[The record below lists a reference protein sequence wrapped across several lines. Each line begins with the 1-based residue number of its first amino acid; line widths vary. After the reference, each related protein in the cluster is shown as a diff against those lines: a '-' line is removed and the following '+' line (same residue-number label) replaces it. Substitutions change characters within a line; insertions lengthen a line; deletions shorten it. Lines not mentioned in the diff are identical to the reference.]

1 MRKILEWAIQHPTVV
16 NLIMIGVAVA
26 SLITID
32 RLPKE
37 SFPETALDEIHIQVE
52 FRGAGPNEIE
62 TGILIK
68 IEEAVQGISG
78 IDMISSEAQENV
90 GFVRLELARGSN
102 ADDILREVKD
112 EIEKITTFPKD
123 SEKPAIFKLTRK
135 TAVLQFVLAGKAP
148 RAQLQTLAEQLKDEF
163 LKQPR
168 IKLVDVQ
175 GVKNREIS
183 IELDEESL
191 RRYHLKLSD
200 VTLAL
205 QTANLDMSGGTLRTR
220 REDFRLRVYAKKYL
234 AKELEQLIIRNVPG
248 STPIRLKD
256 IGKAREAFEDVPL
269 SLYFN
274 GKPGVLLNIQSA
286 KQDDIL
292 KVAEQAKALYAT
304 LQKQLPPGITMALYR
319 DATVQLRSRMAL
331 LISNGFQGL
340 ILVLIV
346 LAFFMNVRLAFWVAA
361 GLVFGLL
368 GAFISAWATG
378 LSINMISLFGLLLVI
393 GILVDDAIVVSEN
406 VYVHIEMGKHP
417 IQAAIDG
424 TIEVMPAVLSAV
436 ITTCLTFL
444 PLFFMGGF
452 IGKFIYMIPAMVIAA
467 LLWSLFESLFL
478 LPPHLAHSLKP
489 RTSLAY
495 QENRVRR
502 MFDAI
507 LRWLREGIYAPSLR
521 VVLNYRWATLAG
533 SIGLMLLAVGLLGG
547 GFVKFVFFPALEG
560 DQIVA
565 RFTMKPGTPLS
576 ETRRIAE
583 MAEQKAK
590 ELGEELKKTYGKPIL
605 VHTLRWLGQQTVRGA
620 GQTPPTGEE
629 VGEVQLEL
637 IPGEERKVTSFQVI
651 NMWRAKMGN
660 PVGVTRLSF
669 EQLMGPP
676 VGNPLEFELR
686 SKDPQQ
692 LQRAADFLKQ
702 QLATFP
708 GVFNPED
715 DLNLGKR
722 ELRMK
727 RTPLAE
733 SLGISMQTIAS
744 EVRSRI
750 YGQDV
755 MRLQRGRDDVRVM
768 VRYPDKNR
776 DSIRKLEEIWITAQN
791 GNRLPFSQLV
801 TWDVTRELKVIR
813 RMERQR
819 KATVFAQLDENKGNR
834 QDIVLA
840 MQRRDFPQ
848 LKQLTPDVAIVLAGQ
863 GREQAKVVGGMR
875 IALPLSMFGVFF
887 CLALIFSSYGKILIV
902 MAMIPFGVIGAV
914 LGHWLMGIP
923 LTILSFFG
931 IVGVAGVV
939 VNDSIVL
946 MDAINRYSQGGTPVF
961 HAVWIAGQ
969 SRLRAI
975 LSTTLTTAAGL
986 FPLLMEKSFQAQFL
1000 IPMALS
1006 LAAGV
1011 TFATFLTL
1019 FLVPSLYLIRLDVK
1033 RTLYWLR
1040 KGQWLDADTFEQ
1052 MDQKKHVFEV
1062 PHPAN
1067 HSSSNLDSPQIM

>member
-1 MRKILEWAIQHPTVV
+1 MRKILEWAVEHPTVV

-26 SLITID
+26 SLLAID

-37 SFPETALDEIHIQVE
+37 SFPETALDEIRIQVE

-78 IDMISSEAQENV
+78 IDMINSESQENV

-102 ADDILREVKD
+102 ADNILREVKD

-123 SEKPAIFKLTRK
+123 AEKPAIFKVIRK
-135 TAVLQFVLAGKAP
+135 TAVLQYVIAGHAP

-163 LKQPR
+163 LKQSL

-191 RRYHLKLSD
+191 RRYNLKLGD

-205 QTANLDMSGGTLRTR
+205 QAANLDMSGGTLRTR

-234 AKELEQLIIRNVPG
+234 AKELEQLIIRNIPG
-248 STPIRLKD
+248 STPIRLQD

-269 SLYFN
+269 SMYFN

-286 KQDDIL
+286 KDDDIL
-292 KVAEQAKALYAT
+292 KVAAQAKALHAT

-319 DATVQLRSRMAL
+319 DATVMLNSRITL
-331 LISNGFQGL
+331 LLSNGFQGL
-340 ILVLIV
+340 ILVLVV
-346 LAFFMNVRLAFWVAA
+346 LAFFMNVRLAFWVAV
-361 GLVFGLL
+361 GMVFAML
-368 GAFISAWATG
+368 GAFISAWTVG
-378 LSINMISLFGLLLVI
+378 LSINMMSLFGLLLVV
-393 GILVDDAIVVSEN
+393 GILVDDGIVVAEN
-406 VYVHIEMGKHP
+406 VYVHIEMGKPP

-424 TIEVMPAVLSAV
+424 TIEVLPAVLGSV

-467 LLWSLFESLFL
+467 LLWSLFESMFL

-489 RTSLAY
+489 RTSVTY
-495 QENRVRR
+495 QANRIRR
-502 MFDAI
+502 FCDSI
-507 LRWLREGIYAPSLR
+507 LWGLRERIYAPSLR
-521 VVLNYRWATLAG
+521 LILHYRWATLAAA
-533 SIGLMLLAVGLLGG
+533 LGLLLFSFGLVGG
-547 GFVKFVFFPALEG
+547 GIVKFVFFPALEG
-560 DQIVA
+560 DQIVV

-576 ETRRIAE
+576 ETRKIAE
-583 MAEQKAK
+583 IAEKTALT
-590 ELGEELKKTYGKPIL
+590 LGEELKKKYGKPIV
-605 VHTLRWLGQQTVRGA
+605 VHSLRWLGQQTVRGA

-637 IPGEERKVTSFQVI
+637 ISGEERKITSFQVI
-651 NMWRAKMGN
+651 NMWRQRMGN
-660 PVGVTRLSF
+660 PPGVIRLSF

-676 VGNPLEFELR
+676 VGNPLEFDLN
-686 SKDPQQ
+686 SKDPVQ

-702 QLATFP
+702 QLASFP

-722 ELRMK
+722 EIRMK
-727 RTPLAE
+727 LTPLAE
-733 SLGISMQTIAS
+733 SMGVSMQMVAN
-744 EVRSRI
+744 EVRYRI

-768 VRYPDKNR
+768 VRYPDTNR
-776 DSIRKLEEIWITAQN
+776 DSIRRLEDIWLTTQT
-791 GNRLPFSQLV
+791 GHRLPLSQLV
-801 TWDVTRELKVIR
+801 TWDITRELKVIR
-813 RMERQR
+813 RINRQR
-819 KATVFAQLDENKGNR
+819 KATVFAQLDETKGNR
-834 QDIVLA
+834 QDIILA
-840 MQRRDFPQ
+840 MQQRDFPQ
-848 LKQLTPDVAIVLAGQ
+848 LKRIAPDVSVVLAGQ

-875 IALPLSMFGVFF
+875 VALPLSMFGVFF
-887 CLALIFSSYGKILIV
+887 CLALIFASYGKILIV
-902 MAMIPFGVIGAV
+902 MAMIPFGVTGAI
-914 LGHWLMGIP
+914 LGHWWMGIP

-946 MDAINRYSQGGTPVF
+946 MDAINRYSQAGTPLF
-961 HAVWIAGQ
+961 QAVWIAGQ

-986 FPLLMEKSFQAQFL
+986 FPLLLEKSFQAQFL

-1019 FLVPSLYLIRLDVK
+1019 FLVPSLYLIRIDVK
-1033 RTLYWLR
+1033 RTVYWLR
-1040 KGQWLDADTFEQ
+1040 TGRWIDADTFEQ
-1052 MDQKKHVFEV
+1052 MDQKKHDFS
-1062 PHPAN
+1062 H
-1067 HSSSNLDSPQIM
+1067 HHGSSTDSAKSAQT